1 MSEKGVGIP
10 TLSISLIFLETSNCH
25 RLYFQK
31 THVSVPTYF
40 NNTWPKLFSDLT
52 AFCVWYRG
60 HICLFALQLFLFVCF
75 SDIPLTA
82 WEAFLEGTAEVTILA
97 DGEVA
102 SPSES
107 TVYSIALEEP
117 LVQALV
123 NINDDGAYALLVDH
137 ASDEVSVVATSSTG
151 VVLTA
156 GTVEGVEEDGDH
168 DDGEEDKSSSATAQQ
183 WINAIVASLVVSFCR

>member
-1 MSEKGVGIP
+1 MP
-10 TLSISLIFLETSNCH
+10 YNC
-25 RLYFQK
+25 
-31 THVSVPTYF
+31 S
-40 NNTWPKLFSDLT
+40 
-52 AFCVWYRG
+52 
-60 HICLFALQLFLFVCF
+60 CLFVF

-82 WEAFLEGTAEVTILA
+82 WEAFLEGTTEVTILA

-137 ASDEVSVVATSSTG
+137 ASDEVSVVATSSAG

-156 GTVEGVEEDGDH
+156 GMEEGVEEDGDH
-168 DDGEEDKSSSATAQQ
+168 DDGEEDKSSPATAQQ
-183 WINAIVASLVVSFCR
+183 WINAVGASLVVSFCR